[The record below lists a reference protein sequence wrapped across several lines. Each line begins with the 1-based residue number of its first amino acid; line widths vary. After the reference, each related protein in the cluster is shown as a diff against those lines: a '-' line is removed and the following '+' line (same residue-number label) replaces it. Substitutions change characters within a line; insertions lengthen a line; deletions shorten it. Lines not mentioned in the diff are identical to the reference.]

1 MPDKSQ
7 VWLDS
12 TAGQW
17 GRQVL
22 HSHSRKL
29 VHNQVRVAVME
40 QGHHLDRKHGHLG
53 VHHGLVQHSLL
64 LHSLVHHS
72 LVHHRFVLYRL
83 HHKPGSQGREQ
94 VRHGDLIPDHEL
106 IIKHIYLVFL
116 GLNLETVEQ
125 ALAGKACTVLFE
137 DLGFHI
143 FNKQHIDPAHQ
154 QQHHDVLDCKENQAP
169 GLHGKLGIS
178 LLTARPVIAS

>member
-1 MPDKSQ
+1 
-7 VWLDS
+7 
-12 TAGQW
+12 
-17 GRQVL
+17 
-22 HSHSRKL
+22 
-29 VHNQVRVAVME
+29 ME

-53 VHHGLVQHSLL
+53 VNHGLVQHSLL
-64 LHSLVHHS
+64 LHHS

-125 ALAGKACTVLFE
+125 ALAGKSCTVLFE